1 MNKIKKYNQFV
12 MNEML
17 ETSFVAIPRE
27 CANLTRLFGDEM
39 TPQEVMDEYNSF
51 VEEVE
56 LVEYEDG
63 NFIDNNGN
71 RIEPLT
77 ILIKLNDLE
86 R

>member
-1 MNKIKKYNQFV
+1 MKIKKYKQFFI
-12 MNEML
+12 NESL
-17 ETSFVAIPRE
+17 ETSFIAIPRE

-39 TPQEVMDEYNSF
+39 TPEEIMYEYNNF

-71 RIEPLT
+71 KIEPIK